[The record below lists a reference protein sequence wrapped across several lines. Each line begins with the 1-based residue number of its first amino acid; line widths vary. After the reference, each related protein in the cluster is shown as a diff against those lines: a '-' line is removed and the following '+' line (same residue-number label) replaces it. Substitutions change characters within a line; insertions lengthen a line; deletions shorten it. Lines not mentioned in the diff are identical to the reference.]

1 MSDLKKKN
9 QYNKIMR
16 KILVLQHVAHEI
28 LGTLNPLL
36 KAAGFRIKYVNFD
49 RDPDATPSMEKYNG
63 LIVLGGYM
71 GVYEAHKYPHL
82 LHEMHVIE
90 QALKKDVPVLG
101 ICLGSQLIAHVL
113 GGRVSKGDVPEIGW
127 TPVKLTEEGRKENLF
142 EDFREEEFIF
152 QLHQDTFDLPH
163 SAVHLA
169 TSSTYS
175 SQAFKFGEKVFGL
188 QYHLEV
194 DEAMIMRWLRIP
206 ANLNLIEKFHDH
218 YAVEKIKQETKAHIQ
233 RSLDLSQSCFNRF
246 IELFGEF
253 ERVELIGS
261 GHK

>member
-1 MSDLKKKN
+1 
-9 QYNKIMR
+9 MR

-49 RDPDATPSMEKYNG
+49 RDPDAKPTMEKYSG

-71 GVYEAHKYPHL
+71 GVYEANKHPHL

-90 QALKKDVPVLG
+90 DALKKDVPVLG

-113 GGRVSKGDVPEIGW
+113 GGRVSKGDLPEIGW
-127 TPVKLTEEGRKENLF
+127 TPVRLTEEGRKENLF
-142 EDFREEEFIF
+142 KDFKDEELIF
-152 QLHQDTFDLPH
+152 QLHQDTFEVPRN
-163 SAVHLA
+163 VTHLA
-169 TSSTYS
+169 TSNIYE
-175 SQAFKFGEKVFGL
+175 SQAFKYGEKVFGL

-194 DEAMIMRWLRIP
+194 DEPMINRWLRIP
-206 ANLNLIEKFHDH
+206 ANLKLIEEFKGH
-218 YAVEKIKQETKAHIQ
+218 YSLDAIHAHTQSNIK
-233 RSLDLSQSCFNRF
+233 RSLELSQSCFSEF
-246 IELFGEF
+246 IKLFGEF
-253 ERVELIGS
+253 ERVQLIGS

>member
-1 MSDLKKKN
+1 
-9 QYNKIMR
+9 MR

-49 RDPDATPSMEKYNG
+49 RDPDATPSMGKYNG

-71 GVYEAHKYPHL
+71 GVYESDKHPHL
-82 LHEMHVIE
+82 LHEMKVIE
-90 QALKKDVPVLG
+90 QALKKEVPVLG

-113 GGRVSKGDVPEIGW
+113 GGRVYKGDLPEIGW
-127 TPVKLTEEGRKENLF
+127 TPVKLTEEGRKEDLF
-142 EDFREEEFIF
+142 KDFKEEEFIF
-152 QLHQDTFDLPH
+152 QLHQDTFEIPH

-169 TSSTYS
+169 TSPLYA
-175 SQAFKFGEKVFGL
+175 SQAFRFGEKVFGL

-194 DEAMIMRWLRIP
+194 DERMIARWLKIP
-206 ANLNLIEKFHDH
+206 ANLELIKKFGNTYSLNEIRDH
-218 YAVEKIKQETKAHIQ
+218 TRSHIQ
-233 RSLDLSQSCFNRF
+233 KSLQLSQSCFSSF
-246 IELFGEF
+246 IDLFGEF